1 MSKSIEFIFKIL
13 KSLIFK
19 FKTKYHEFFIFF
31 HLSKTIKSNNIAV
44 NQAFNIHPKQ

>member
-19 FKTKYHEFFIFF
+19 FKTKYHEFLFFFIYQK
-31 HLSKTIKSNNIAV
+31 LLRVTTLL
-44 NQAFNIHPKQ
+44 